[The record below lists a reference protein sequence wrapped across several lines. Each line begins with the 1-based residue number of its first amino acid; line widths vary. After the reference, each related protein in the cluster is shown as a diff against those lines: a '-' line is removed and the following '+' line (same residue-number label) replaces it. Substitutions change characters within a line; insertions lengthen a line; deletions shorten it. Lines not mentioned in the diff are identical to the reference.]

1 MEATAS
7 LPAASLFD
15 RMVDR
20 YLDVTTWPPARKT
33 ALLMGIALPFHL
45 VLLCF
50 SLIALR
56 SPETPVNVK
65 VFTEAQLGFLAAI
78 AATFAVATWADRR
91 GSAARWTAYLMVA
104 TYGVP

>member
-7 LPAASLFD
+7 APARSLFD

-45 VLLCF
+45 ALLGF
-50 SLIALR
+50 SLVALR
-56 SPETPVNVK
+56 SPETPIHVDR
-65 VFTEAQLGFLAAI
+65 FTQAQLGFLAAI
-78 AATFAVATWADRR
+78 VATFAVAW
-91 GSAARWTAYLMVA
+91 
-104 TYGVP
+104 